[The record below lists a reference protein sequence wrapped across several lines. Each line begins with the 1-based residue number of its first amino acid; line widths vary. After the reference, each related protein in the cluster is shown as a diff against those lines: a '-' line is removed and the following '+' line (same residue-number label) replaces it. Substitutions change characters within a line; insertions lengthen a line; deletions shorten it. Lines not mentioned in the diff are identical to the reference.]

1 MREYQANGEP
11 MMHERERH
19 RLILRAVGEHPVVT
33 VAQLVDML
41 DVSEAT
47 IRRDIA
53 ALDEDNKLRRIRG
66 GAEAINPV
74 TSKQL
79 LGRPFFV
86 TKTLNVAQKAAIAE
100 RAVEMCEPGDSII
113 IHGGSTTYQMA
124 PLLKSK
130 KMQVLTNS
138 FPLADYLIEHSENS
152 VVVPGGTIYRE
163 QNIILSPFES
173 DVIHNFYASKAFVGA
188 QGINSMGLMESDPM
202 IIQSEQRLIAQA
214 EKLVVMIDS
223 TKFSQRSNMFLC
235 KLDNIDTL
243 ITDDGIGDEDRAMLE
258 RAGIKLVVV
267 QAREQEDLNTA
278 SA

>member
-1 MREYQANGEP
+1 
-11 MMHERERH
+11 MHERERH

-53 ALDEDNKLRRIRG
+53 ALDDDGKLRRVRG

-86 TKTLNVAQKAAIAE
+86 TKTLNVAQKAAIAAK
-100 RAVEMCEPGDSII
+100 AVELCEEGDSII

-138 FPLADYLIEHSENS
+138 FPLADYLIEHSQNS

-223 TKFSQRSNMFLC
+223 TKFTQRSNMFLC
-235 KLDNIDTL
+235 RLDSIDTL
-243 ITDDGIGDEDRAMLE
+243 ITDDGIRDEDRAMIE
-258 RAGIKLVVV
+258 RSGIKLVIVS
-267 QAREQEDLNTA
+267 AKQEDDQNTA

>member
-1 MREYQANGEP
+1 
-11 MMHERERH
+11 MHERERH
-19 RLILRAVGEHPVVT
+19 RLILRAVGERPVVT

-53 ALDEDNKLRRIRG
+53 ALDQEGKLRRIRG

-74 TSKQL
+74 TSQQL

-86 TKTLNVAQKAAIAE
+86 TKTLNVAQKAAIAHK
-100 RAVEMCEPGDSII
+100 AVELCEPGDSII

-124 PLLKSK
+124 PLLKSTR
-130 KMQVLTNS
+130 MQILTNS
-138 FPLADYLIEHSENS
+138 FPLADFLIKHSENS

-214 EKLVVMIDS
+214 ERLVVMIDS
-223 TKFSQRSNMFLC
+223 SKFTQRSNMFLC
-235 KLDNIDTL
+235 RLDNIETL
-243 ITDDGIGDEDRAMLE
+243 ITDDGIRDEGRAMIE
-258 RAGIKLVVV
+258 RTGINLVIAEVT
-267 QAREQEDLNTA
+267 AEEEQNTA

>member
-1 MREYQANGEP
+1 

-267 QAREQEDLNTA
+267 QAKEQEDRNTA